1 MPDTWSTPAAPPQY
15 STKRASNAN
24 EQVLGLYQQNF
35 GRSASLPE
43 IDGWVQHVGGGAYL
57 SPDQLNTIQ
66 GEFKKAPEY
75 QQYTG
80 VRPTFSAGD
89 YIPGVTLGQSLSQDQ
104 ALRQLMAQQPPS
116 NISPI
121 GGPAPATPAIP
132 NPLPGSTSGQT
143 AQGNTGPAQQETT
156 TSGLQALIRDQLIG
170 MMNQPMP
177 TANDPA
183 LAGATSAFNA
193 AQNRST
199 ARQVNQNAEAFGA
212 QGLESSGARLA
223 ADRGAIEQ
231 QGLNE
236 GTFGSQLVLQEL
248 ESRRDQTQR
257 ALQMASAINDQDLS
271 RRLQEQLAQLQATIQ
286 REGLAQQGRLGQA
299 DIDLR
304 QKLGMGNLNLGA
316 LQLAQQGRQFND
328 SLGFNLAS
336 LEAQLNNQA
345 LTRLL
350 WGS

>member
-66 GEFKKAPEY
+66 GEFRKAPEY
-75 QQYTG
+75 SQYQG
-80 VRPTFSAGD
+80 QRPTFSVGD
-89 YIPGVTLGQSLSQDQ
+89 YIPGVTLGQSLTEDQ
-104 ALRQLMAQQPPS
+104 ALQQLMAQRNVAPGLTQVAP
-116 NISPI
+116 NSPTAAV
-121 GGPAPATPAIP
+121 PVPVP
-132 NPLPGSTSGQT
+132 NTTSPQT
-143 AQGNTGPAQQETT
+143 AVGNTGPAQQETT
-156 TSGLQALIRDQLIG
+156 TSGLQALIRDQLIN
-170 MMNQPMP
+170 MMGQPMP

-193 AQNRST
+193 AQNRAT

-223 ADRGAIEQ
+223 ADRSAIEQ

-248 ESRRDQTQR
+248 EARRDQTQR

-271 RRLQEQLAQLQATIQ
+271 RRLQDQLAQLQATIQ